1 MSKVICEICGTTYQ
15 DTAECCPICGCPRD
29 MSGNV
34 SDDDFVMDQ
43 MPALNKGGR
52 YSSGKKKKEIFDF
65 DEQSDDFPEPENE
78 PYSSDPED
86 DEDNYDEQP
95 REHNTA
101 VVVILTA
108 LIVILL
114 AGTAFLFFRYLL
126 PNLHGVKD
134 TAPTVQTEQP
144 VQTSKSA
151 QAGPAPPDPRI
162 PCQDLS
168 LPGGA
173 AELTQPGYYFLL
185 NVVVIPENTT
195 DELVFTSGDESIAT
209 VDANGRIT
217 AVSEGKTVIYI
228 TCGDKQLT
236 CPVTCQFEAE
246 TEPSTEATVAAQTE
260 ATIQTEPVETKPQV
274 ELKLDRTD
282 MRLQVGYSTQL
293 KLVDCGDLKPEDV
306 EWSVEHAYIAKV
318 ENGYVTALQSGTTEI
333 TAKYGDQTV
342 KCIVRCHN

>member
-34 SDDDFVMDQ
+34 TEDDLIMNQ

-65 DEQSDDFPEPENE
+65 DEQSDDFPESENE

-86 DEDNYDEQP
+86 DEDQYEEQP

-114 AGTAFLFFRYLL
+114 AGTAFLFSRYLL
-126 PNLHGVKD
+126 PNLHGGAD
-134 TAPTVQTEQP
+134 AEPTVQTEQP
-144 VQTSKSA
+144 AQTE
-151 QAGPAPPDPRI
+151 PATTEPRI

-195 DELVFTSGDESIAT
+195 DELIFTSGDESIAT

-228 TCGDKQLT
+228 TCGEKQLT
-236 CPVTCQFEAE
+236 CPVTCQFEQE
-246 TEPSTEATVAAQTE
+246 TEPSTEATVAAQAET
-260 ATIQTEPVETKPQV
+260 AAQTEPVETKPQV

-306 EWSVEHAYIAKV
+306 EWSVEHGYIAKV
-318 ENGYVTALQSGTTEI
+318 ENGYVTAIQSGTTEI

>member
-134 TAPTVQTEQP
+134 TAPTVQTAQP
-144 VQTSKSA
+144 VQTEA
-151 QAGPAPPDPRI
+151 ATTEPRI

>member
-134 TAPTVQTEQP
+134 AAPTVQTEQP
-144 VQTSKSA
+144 AQTEA
-151 QAGPAPPDPRI
+151 ATTEPRI

-246 TEPSTEATVAAQTE
+246 TEPSTEATAAAQTE
-260 ATIQTEPVETKPQV
+260 AAVQTEPAETKPQV

>member
-34 SDDDFVMDQ
+34 SEDDFVMDQ

-144 VQTSKSA
+144 AQTEA
-151 QAGPAPPDPRI
+151 ATTEPRI

-195 DELVFTSGDESIAT
+195 DELVFTSGDESVAT

-260 ATIQTEPVETKPQV
+260 ATVQTEPVETKPQV

>member
-1 MSKVICEICGTTYQ
+1 MKRILSLLLCIILITGTQVTP
-15 DTAECCPICGCPRD
+15 AFAAPEWP
-29 MSGNV
+29 SNV
-34 SDDDFVMDQ
+34 SVEAEGAVLMDARSGAVIYGKNLHAVYY
-43 MPALNKGGR
+43 PASITK
-52 YSSGKKKKEIFDF
+52 
-65 DEQSDDFPEPENE
+65 
-78 PYSSDPED
+78 
-86 DEDNYDEQP
+86 
-95 REHNTA
+95 
-101 VVVILTA
+101 ILTA

-144 VQTSKSA
+144 VQTEA
-151 QAGPAPPDPRI
+151 ATTEPRI

-195 DELVFTSGDESIAT
+195 DELVFTSGDESVAT

-293 KLVDCGDLKPEDV
+293 KLVDCGDLTPEDV

>member
-34 SDDDFVMDQ
+34 SEDDFVMDQ

-134 TAPTVQTEQP
+134 TAPTVQTEQS
-144 VQTSKSA
+144 VQTEA
-151 QAGPAPPDPRI
+151 ATTEPRI

>member
-34 SDDDFVMDQ
+34 TEDDLIMNQ

-65 DEQSDDFPEPENE
+65 DEQSDDFPESENE

-86 DEDNYDEQP
+86 DEDQYEEQP

-126 PNLHGVKD
+126 PNLHGGVD
-134 TAPTVQTEQP
+134 AEPTVQTEQP
-144 VQTSKSA
+144 AQTE
-151 QAGPAPPDPRI
+151 PATPEPRI

-173 AELTQPGYYFLL
+173 AERTQPGYYFLL
-185 NVVVIPENTT
+185 NVVVSPENTT
-195 DELVFTSGDESIAT
+195 DELMFTSGDESIAT

-228 TCGDKQLT
+228 TCGEKQLT
-236 CPVTCQFEAE
+236 CPVTCQFEQE
-246 TEPSTEATVAAQTE
+246 TEPSTEATAAAQTE
-260 ATIQTEPVETKPQV
+260 AAVQTEPAETKPQV
-274 ELKLDRTD
+274 ALKLDRTD

-318 ENGYVTALQSGTTEI
+318 ENGYVTAIQSGTTEI

>member
-134 TAPTVQTEQP
+134 TAPTVQTKQP
-144 VQTSKSA
+144 VQTEA
-151 QAGPAPPDPRI
+151 ATTEPRI

>member
-1 MSKVICEICGTTYQ
+1 M
-15 DTAECCPICGCPRD
+15 
-29 MSGNV
+29 
-34 SDDDFVMDQ
+34 
-43 MPALNKGGR
+43 
-52 YSSGKKKKEIFDF
+52 
-65 DEQSDDFPEPENE
+65 
-78 PYSSDPED
+78 
-86 DEDNYDEQP
+86 
-95 REHNTA
+95 
-101 VVVILTA
+101 
-108 LIVILL
+108 
-114 AGTAFLFFRYLL
+114 
-126 PNLHGVKD
+126 
-134 TAPTVQTEQP
+134 
-144 VQTSKSA
+144 
-151 QAGPAPPDPRI
+151 
-162 PCQDLS
+162 
-168 LPGGA
+168 
-173 AELTQPGYYFLL
+173 
-185 NVVVIPENTT
+185 
-195 DELVFTSGDESIAT
+195 FTSGDESVAT

-260 ATIQTEPVETKPQV
+260 STIQTEPVETKPQV

-306 EWSVEHAYIAKV
+306 EWSVEHTYIAKV

>member
-34 SDDDFVMDQ
+34 
-43 MPALNKGGR
+43 
-52 YSSGKKKKEIFDF
+52 FDF

-144 VQTSKSA
+144 VQTEA
-151 QAGPAPPDPRI
+151 ATTEPRI

>member
-34 SDDDFVMDQ
+34 SEDDFVMDQ

-134 TAPTVQTEQP
+134 TAPTVQTEQL
-144 VQTSKSA
+144 VQTEA
-151 QAGPAPPDPRI
+151 ATTEPRI

-195 DELVFTSGDESIAT
+195 DELVFTSGDESVAT

>member
-126 PNLHGVKD
+126 PNLHGGVD
-134 TAPTVQTEQP
+134 AEPTVQTEQLA
-144 VQTSKSA
+144 QTE
-151 QAGPAPPDPRI
+151 PATTEPRI

-195 DELVFTSGDESIAT
+195 DELMFTSGDESIAT

-228 TCGDKQLT
+228 TCGEKQLT

>member
-134 TAPTVQTEQP
+134 TAPTVQTEAA
-144 VQTSKSA
+144 TTE
-151 QAGPAPPDPRI
+151 PRI

-260 ATIQTEPVETKPQV
+260 ATVQTEPVETKPQV

>member
-34 SDDDFVMDQ
+34 SEDDFVMDQ

-134 TAPTVQTEQP
+134 TAPTVQTEQH
-144 VQTSKSA
+144 VQTEA
-151 QAGPAPPDPRI
+151 ATTEPRI

-195 DELVFTSGDESIAT
+195 DELVFTSGDESVAT

-260 ATIQTEPVETKPQV
+260 ATVQTEPVETKPQV

>member
-1 MSKVICEICGTTYQ
+1 MNIYLQGLTMGLAYVAPIGLQNLFVIN
-15 DTAECCPICGCPRD
+15 
-29 MSGNV
+29 S
-34 SDDDFVMDQ
+34 
-43 MPALNKGGR
+43 ALTQKRGR
-52 YSSGKKKKEIFDF
+52 VY
-65 DEQSDDFPEPENE
+65 
-78 PYSSDPED
+78 
-86 DEDNYDEQP
+86 
-95 REHNTA
+95 
-101 VVVILTA
+101 LTA

-144 VQTSKSA
+144 VQTEA
-151 QAGPAPPDPRI
+151 ATTEPRI

-195 DELVFTSGDESIAT
+195 DELVFTSGDESVAT

>member
-1 MSKVICEICGTTYQ
+1 MFVYADNAATTRLS
-15 DTAECCPICGCPRD
+15 E
-29 MSGNV
+29 
-34 SDDDFVMDQ
+34 
-43 MPALNKGGR
+43 
-52 YSSGKKKKEIFDF
+52 
-65 DEQSDDFPEPENE
+65 
-78 PYSSDPED
+78 
-86 DEDNYDEQP
+86 
-95 REHNTA
+95 
-101 VVVILTA
+101 TA
-108 LIVILL
+108 LAAMLPCLREQYGNPSSLHAAGQAASGVLVRARETMARLL
-114 AGTAFLFFRYLL
+114 GC
-126 PNLHGVKD
+126 
-134 TAPTVQTEQP
+134 APH
-144 VQTSKSA
+144 
-151 QAGPAPPDPRI
+151 
-162 PCQDLS
+162 
-168 LPGGA
+168 
-173 AELTQPGYYFLL
+173 
-185 NVVVIPENTT
+185 
-195 DELVFTSGDESIAT
+195 ELVFTSGDESIAT

>member
-134 TAPTVQTEQP
+134 TAPTVQP
-144 VQTSKSA
+144 VQTEA
-151 QAGPAPPDPRI
+151 ATTEPRI

-195 DELVFTSGDESIAT
+195 DELVFTSGDESVAT

>member
-34 SDDDFVMDQ
+34 SDDEFVMDQ

-134 TAPTVQTEQP
+134 TAPTVHTEQP
-144 VQTSKSA
+144 VQTEA
-151 QAGPAPPDPRI
+151 ATTELRI

-195 DELVFTSGDESIAT
+195 DELVFTSGDESVAT

>member
-1 MSKVICEICGTTYQ
+1 M
-15 DTAECCPICGCPRD
+15 
-29 MSGNV
+29 
-34 SDDDFVMDQ
+34 
-43 MPALNKGGR
+43 
-52 YSSGKKKKEIFDF
+52 
-65 DEQSDDFPEPENE
+65 
-78 PYSSDPED
+78 
-86 DEDNYDEQP
+86 
-95 REHNTA
+95 
-101 VVVILTA
+101 VILTA

-134 TAPTVQTEQP
+134 TVPTVQTEQP
-144 VQTSKSA
+144 VQTEA
-151 QAGPAPPDPRI
+151 ATTEPRI

-195 DELVFTSGDESIAT
+195 DELVFTSGDESVAT

-318 ENGYVTALQSGTTEI
+318 ANGYVTALQSGTTEI

>member
-1 MSKVICEICGTTYQ
+1 M
-15 DTAECCPICGCPRD
+15 
-29 MSGNV
+29 
-34 SDDDFVMDQ
+34 
-43 MPALNKGGR
+43 
-52 YSSGKKKKEIFDF
+52 
-65 DEQSDDFPEPENE
+65 
-78 PYSSDPED
+78 

-144 VQTSKSA
+144 VQTEA
-151 QAGPAPPDPRI
+151 ATTEPRI

-195 DELVFTSGDESIAT
+195 DELVFTSGDESVAT
-209 VDANGRIT
+209 VDPT
-217 AVSEGKTVIYI
+217 AYHRCERGQD
-228 TCGDKQLT
+228 GHLHHLRRQAADL
-236 CPVTCQFEAE
+236 PVTCQFEAE
-246 TEPSTEATVAAQTE
+246 TEPSTE
-260 ATIQTEPVETKPQV
+260 PPRRPRRKRPSRPS
-274 ELKLDRTD
+274 LWRRSLR
-282 MRLQVGYSTQL
+282 
-293 KLVDCGDLKPEDV
+293 
-306 EWSVEHAYIAKV
+306 WS
-318 ENGYVTALQSGTTEI
+318 
-333 TAKYGDQTV
+333 
-342 KCIVRCHN
+342 

>member
-15 DTAECCPICGCPRD
+15 DTAECCPICGCPKD

-34 SDDDFVMDQ
+34 TEDDFVMNQ
-43 MPALNKGGR
+43 MPTLNKGGR

-134 TAPTVQTEQP
+134 AAPTVQTEQP
-144 VQTSKSA
+144 VQTEA
-151 QAGPAPPDPRI
+151 ATTELRI

-185 NVVVIPENTT
+185 NVVVIPEDTT

-260 ATIQTEPVETKPQV
+260 ATVQTEPVETKPQV

>member
-34 SDDDFVMDQ
+34 SEDDFVMDQ

-134 TAPTVQTEQP
+134 TAPTVQTEQS
-144 VQTSKSA
+144 VQTEA
-151 QAGPAPPDPRI
+151 ATTEPRI

-195 DELVFTSGDESIAT
+195 DELVFTSGDESVAT

>member
-78 PYSSDPED
+78 PYSSEPED

-134 TAPTVQTEQP
+134 TAPTVQTGQP
-144 VQTSKSA
+144 VQTEA
-151 QAGPAPPDPRI
+151 ATTEPRI

-195 DELVFTSGDESIAT
+195 DELVFTSGDESVAT

-260 ATIQTEPVETKPQV
+260 STIQTEPVETKPQV

-306 EWSVEHAYIAKV
+306 EWSVEHTYIAKV

>member
-34 SDDDFVMDQ
+34 SEDDFVMDQ

-144 VQTSKSA
+144 AQTEA
-151 QAGPAPPDPRI
+151 ATTEPRI

-195 DELVFTSGDESIAT
+195 DELVFTSGDESVAT

>member
-29 MSGNV
+29 MSASA
-34 SDDDFVMDQ
+34 SDDDLVLDQ
-43 MPALNKGGR
+43 MPALNRGGR
-52 YSSGKKKKEIFDF
+52 FSSGKKKKEIFDF
-65 DEQSDDFPEPENE
+65 DEESDDFPEPENE

-86 DEDNYDEQP
+86 DEDDYAQP
-95 REHNTA
+95 QQHNTL
-101 VVVILTA
+101 VVVILTV
-108 LIVILL
+108 LIVVLL

-126 PNLHGVKD
+126 PNLRGAQD
-134 TAPTVQTEQP
+134 AAPTVQTEQA
-144 VQTSKSA
+144 T
-151 QAGPAPPDPRI
+151 QAPTETTQPRI
-162 PCQDLS
+162 PCQNLS

-185 NVVVIPENTT
+185 NVVVTPENTT

-209 VDANGRIT
+209 VSADGRIT
-217 AVSEGKTVIYI
+217 AVGEGKTVIYI

-236 CPVTCQFEAE
+236 CPVTCHFEEE
-246 TEPSTEATVAAQTE
+246 TEPSTESTVAAQTE
-260 ATIQTEPVETKPQV
+260 TAAQTEAETLSQV
-274 ELKLDRTD
+274 TLKLDRTD

-306 EWSVEHAYIAKV
+306 EWSVEHNYIAKV
-318 ENGYVTALQSGTTEI
+318 DKGYVTAIQSGTTEI
-333 TAKYGDQTV
+333 TAKYGDQEV

>member
-1 MSKVICEICGTTYQ
+1 M
-15 DTAECCPICGCPRD
+15 
-29 MSGNV
+29 
-34 SDDDFVMDQ
+34 
-43 MPALNKGGR
+43 
-52 YSSGKKKKEIFDF
+52 
-65 DEQSDDFPEPENE
+65 
-78 PYSSDPED
+78 
-86 DEDNYDEQP
+86 
-95 REHNTA
+95 
-101 VVVILTA
+101 
-108 LIVILL
+108 
-114 AGTAFLFFRYLL
+114 
-126 PNLHGVKD
+126 
-134 TAPTVQTEQP
+134 
-144 VQTSKSA
+144 
-151 QAGPAPPDPRI
+151 
-162 PCQDLS
+162 
-168 LPGGA
+168 
-173 AELTQPGYYFLL
+173 
-185 NVVVIPENTT
+185 
-195 DELVFTSGDESIAT
+195 FTSGDESVAT

-236 CPVTCQFEAE
+236 CPVTCQFEQE

>member
-134 TAPTVQTEQP
+134 AAPTVQTEQP
-144 VQTSKSA
+144 VQTEA
-151 QAGPAPPDPRI
+151 ATTEFRI

-195 DELVFTSGDESIAT
+195 DELVFTSGDESVAT

-260 ATIQTEPVETKPQV
+260 ATVQTEPVETKPQV

>member
-1 MSKVICEICGTTYQ
+1 MAAFESEYVLITDAASDPI
-15 DTAECCPICGCPRD
+15 TALFY
-29 MSGNV
+29 SGIRELDAGARLDLMTDLTV
-34 SDDDFVMDQ
+34 TGSAGKITFR
-43 MPALNKGGR
+43 ALN
-52 YSSGKKKKEIFDF
+52 
-65 DEQSDDFPEPENE
+65 
-78 PYSSDPED
+78 
-86 DEDNYDEQP
+86 
-95 REHNTA
+95 
-101 VVVILTA
+101 
-108 LIVILL
+108 
-114 AGTAFLFFRYLL
+114 
-126 PNLHGVKD
+126 
-134 TAPTVQTEQP
+134 
-144 VQTSKSA
+144 
-151 QAGPAPPDPRI
+151 PA
-162 PCQDLS
+162 
-168 LPGGA
+168 
-173 AELTQPGYYFLL
+173 
-185 NVVVIPENTT
+185 
-195 DELVFTSGDESIAT
+195 IAT

>member
-34 SDDDFVMDQ
+34 TEDDLVMDQ

-65 DEQSDDFPEPENE
+65 DEQSDDFPESENE

-95 REHNTA
+95 QEHNTA

-126 PNLHGVKD
+126 PNLHGAKD
-134 TAPTVQTEQP
+134 AEPTVQTEQIA
-144 VQTSKSA
+144 QTESA
-151 QAGPAPPDPRI
+151 TTEFRI

-228 TCGDKQLT
+228 TCGEKQLT
-236 CPVTCQFEAE
+236 CPVTCQFEQE
-246 TEPSTEATVAAQTE
+246 TEPSTEATVAVQAE
-260 ATIQTEPVETKPQV
+260 ATVQTEPVETKPQV

-306 EWSVEHAYIAKV
+306 EWSVEHSYIAKV

-333 TAKYGDQTV
+333 TAKYGDRTV